1 MLISLPKVTR
11 RFIPRASFL
20 PAALRGHKL
29 YSSLDLF
36 DVGTSNDLHINRH
49 TSLSGNFFPL
59 GYITQNEMMIMLIFF
74 FLGKREFFLVV
85 SLAFFNP
92 CNVILIPHKYIQL
105 LKSSFINNTLILS
118 HCVLR
123 PASGFVLAYN
133 SLQG

>member
-20 PAALRGHKL
+20 PAAPPGHRL
-29 YSSLDLF
+29 CSSLDLF

-49 TSLSGNFFPL
+49 TSLSGNFFLL
-59 GYITQNEMMIMLIFF
+59 GYITQNEMMIMLIF
-74 FLGKREFFLVV
+74 LGKREFFLVV
-85 SLAFFNP
+85 SLAYFNP
-92 CNVILIPHKYIQL
+92 CNVILIPHVYVQL

-118 HCVLR
+118 HCVVR
-123 PASGFVLAYN
+123 PAGGFVLAYN